1 MTIGDTLH
9 RAGAHVADKCRQGT
23 EHVRQGVHSLRD
35 GALEIGEQFRNL
47 PRDVAAQ
54 MREDKAWARARY
66 AGLKAGGH
74 SSLVS
79 AGTVAAE
86 YSLDTLMSASVAGMG
101 GPFAALTV
109 QTAKGVLLPHGPRAI
124 SR

>member
-1 MTIGDTLH
+1 MVDGC
-9 RAGAHVADKCRQGT
+9 RRGA
-23 EHVRQGVHSLRD
+23 EHVREGVHSLRD
-35 GALEIGEQFRNL
+35 GALEVGEQFRSL

-66 AGLKAGGH
+66 AGLKAAGR
-74 SSLVS
+74 SSLLS

-86 YSLDTLMSASVAGMG
+86 YSLDTLMSASVAGAA

-109 QTAKGVLLPHGPRAI
+109 QAAKGAVFPHGPSA
-124 SR
+124 SRSAR